1 MKIART
7 RSFKKEYEKLEVMM
21 RDAVDKKLILLLKN
35 SRHPSLRFKKV
46 KGHAGIW
53 EISITMHYRLLLLI
67 EDNCYTMLRIGTH
80 DILNKI

>member
-1 MKIART
+1 MQFART
-7 RSFKKEYEKLEVMM
+7 RIFKKEYEKLEVIVK
-21 RDAVDKKLILLLKN
+21 DVVDKKLTLLLKN
-35 SRHPSLRFKKV
+35 PRHPSLRFKKV

-67 EDNCYTMLRIGTH
+67 EGDCYTLLRIGTH

>member
-7 RSFKKEYEKLEVMM
+7 RSFKKEYEKLEVLLK
-21 RDAVDKKLILLLKN
+21 DAVDKKLILLLKN
-35 SRHPSLRFKKV
+35 PRHPSLRFKKV
-46 KGHAGIW
+46 QGHTGIW

-67 EDNCYTMLRIGTH
+67 ENDCYILLRIGTH